1 MTVCGY
7 RCRRVN
13 SHDCEELMH
22 EFEKTVKQD
31 GRINLQREGELDWF
45 LSVRYTY
52 DKVAGTIGCNQEA
65 YIDRFLVKYGMTNAN
80 AYSCR

>member
-1 MTVCGY
+1 MY
-7 RCRRVN
+7 A
-13 SHDCEELMH
+13 
-22 EFEKTVKQD
+22 FEKAVQQN
-31 GRINLQREGELDWF
+31 GRIHLQREGELDWF

-52 DKVAGTIGCNQEA
+52 DKVAGAIGCNQGA

>member
-1 MTVCGY
+1 
-7 RCRRVN
+7 
-13 SHDCEELMH
+13 MH

-31 GRINLQREGELDWF
+31 KRITLHREGELGWF

-52 DKVAGTIGCNQEA
+52 DKVAGAIGCNQEA

>member
-1 MTVCGY
+1 MY
-7 RCRRVN
+7 A
-13 SHDCEELMH
+13 
-22 EFEKTVKQD
+22 FEKAVQQN
-31 GRINLQREGELDWF
+31 GSINLQRKGELDGF

-52 DKVAGTIGCNQEA
+52 DKVAGAIGCNQES

>member
-1 MTVCGY
+1 MY
-7 RCRRVN
+7 A
-13 SHDCEELMH
+13 
-22 EFEKTVKQD
+22 FEKAVQQN
-31 GRINLQREGELDWF
+31 GRIHLQREGELDWF

-52 DKVAGTIGCNQEA
+52 DKVAGVIGCNQRV